1 LGVSLYLFGC
11 GVRIHFVTTALALRL
26 LREQSQNLPNR
37 GFKPAVLKAFS
48 LIKVHNED
56 IYPVLQ

>member
-1 LGVSLYLFGC
+1 
-11 GVRIHFVTTALALRL
+11 VTTALALRL